1 MDFLLQINW
10 RGEKREWGGGKEE
23 EEEEGMGMQPHSEN
37 EAADEKKLQ
46 RSDLTLRWRR
56 YKRTGI

>member
-10 RGEKREWGGGKEE
+10 RGEKRGGG
-23 EEEEGMGMQPHSEN
+23 GGRQPQSEN
-37 EAADEKKLQ
+37 EAADDKKKLQ

-56 YKRTGI
+56 TKRTGI

>member
-1 MDFLLQINW
+1 M
-10 RGEKREWGGGKEE
+10 GGRKEEEEEEE